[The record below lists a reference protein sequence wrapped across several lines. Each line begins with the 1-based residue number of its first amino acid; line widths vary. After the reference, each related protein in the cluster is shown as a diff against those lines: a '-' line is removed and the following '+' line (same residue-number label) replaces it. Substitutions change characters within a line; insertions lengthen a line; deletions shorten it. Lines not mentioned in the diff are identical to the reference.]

1 MKLSKLKKV
10 IKEEIQKLQEQPGY
24 NPSLPSVGE
33 IGIPINTNNLSFSSY
48 QNNGV
53 IDGLS
58 DGSVILVQY
67 PYGGGQDFASCPEIV
82 YYDEY
87 RLYTQKIYHML
98 QVGDGDIP
106 LRCALQR
113 SNVSVTLLNPNYI
126 NSNEALSGPCLTP
139 DGQDAI
145 SAPFGNITNYTPNEW
160 VEMCP
165 NIFDGDTLETS
176 IAGLPHCDGI
186 AEPDHSFA
194 NEGGDNLSAYCY
206 TRQFNQSAP
215 PDSAPDPTDVA
226 NEKEPID
233 KGASKE
239 KPNITTP
246 SSLPPEED
254 PEKDN
259 KLKSLQEKL
268 QKLAGIKKRG

>member
-113 SNVSVTLLNPNYI
+113 SNVSVSLLNPNYI

-176 IAGLPHCDGI
+176 IFGLPQCDGI

-254 PEKDN
+254 SEEDPVRGRM
-259 KLKSLQEKL
+259 QE
-268 QKLAGIKKRG
+268 LAGIKPEKK

>member
-1 MKLSKLKKV
+1 MEKLKDILKT
-10 IKEEIQKLQEQPGY
+10 IIQEQGGY

-113 SNVSVTLLNPNYI
+113 SNISVVNLDPNYI
-126 NSNEALSGPCLTP
+126 NSNGALTGPCLTP
-139 DGQDAI
+139 DGQDPI

-165 NIFDGDTLETS
+165 NIFDGDALETS
-176 IAGLPHCDGI
+176 VFGLPQCDNI
-186 AEPDHSFA
+186 AEPDHTMA
-194 NEGGDNLSAYCY
+194 NEGGSNLQAYCY
-206 TRQFNQSAP
+206 TRQFNQGAP

-254 PEKDN
+254 SEEDPVRGRM
-259 KLKSLQEKL
+259 QE
-268 QKLAGIKKRG
+268 LAGIKPEKK